1 MKTLLI
7 SLAAVALVLAFGTV
21 YAAEKEMGWDLSNGV
36 TVFESHPAPSTV
48 GEGSALA
55 LENGITIFDTGIG
68 IAKAEEYGTS
78 GSAAGGM
85 ASEEPYNGVT
95 VFELK

>member
-7 SLAAVALVLAFGTV
+7 SVAAIALVLAFGTV

-36 TVFESHPAPSTV
+36 TVFESNPAPSTV
-48 GEGSALA
+48 EGSALA
-55 LENGITIFDTGIG
+55 LENGITIFDTGIS
-68 IAKAEEYGTS
+68 IAKAEEHGAT

-85 ASEEPYNGVT
+85 AAEEPYNGVT